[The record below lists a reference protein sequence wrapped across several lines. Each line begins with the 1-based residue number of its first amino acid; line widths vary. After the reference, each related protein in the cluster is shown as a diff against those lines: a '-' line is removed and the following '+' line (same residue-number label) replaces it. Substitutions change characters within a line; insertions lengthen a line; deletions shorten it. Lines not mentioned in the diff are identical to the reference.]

1 MRLHVVALID
11 SETGRRDRFYEMD
24 RVRRTSRTPKFSSQA
39 GSSQDDAPSYALV
52 KFLTDQGISVVPISK
67 VLKDE
72 SKEICTGG
80 IYKVKFSKEE
90 LEVVVLALGNKAVME
105 KREKVA
111 LKDSD
116 DEQEEEECSSNATE
130 TRKGKKK
137 GTTERD
143 AGDGAAKE
151 NIKKRK
157 RSGGSKEKDPKRI
170 KKQDQHKT
178 GKAATKSDFEI
189 IIGNSPPSAKSTG
202 RSPNEITS
210 PYERSDEELSIIE
223 DDIEEVARKSINL
236 TIDDQPPNRN
246 AKVVH
251 KIEEFE
257 KEDLEAAVVAKF
269 EEQKTWMA
277 EQFQMV
283 FDQLHTIMASGV
295 AKALTPL
302 VAANTTSGT
311 YTPHNSTEDVPECI
325 SADNSITVD
334 NTESTATNSS
344 VIIDATIATVNIEA
358 TTSNNQDAAEDE
370 ECNNDVEYLD
380 SDELLTVFIKSQNR
394 HSFARDI
401 AQKIF
406 DVDTLINSNVNG
418 STVEGVKKPALDK
431 QKVGFIKRKC
441 FQYHETEG
449 NRADE
454 WSRCVKAINDRS
466 RQLKRQKKIKAA
478 LAKE

>member
-223 DDIEEVARKSINL
+223 DDIEE
-236 TIDDQPPNRN
+236 
-246 AKVVH
+246 
-251 KIEEFE
+251 